1 MAYNLAGEIAGPLI
15 NKSAIQ
21 ANFKTA
27 DARQIEALYEYDK
40 TIINSYLEV
49 SNLMSKIKNL
59 DQYYT
64 LKSQETKAL
73 EQSIDIATLLFKN
86 SRADYLE
93 VLLNNRDLLDAKMEL
108 LEAKK
113 NQLGTVVNIY
123 KSLGGG
129 WK

>member
-1 MAYNLAGEIAGPLI
+1 MPESVAYNLAGEIAGPLI

-59 DQYYT
+59 DQYYS

-73 EQSIDIATLLFKN
+73 EQSIDIANLLFKN

-93 VLLNNRDLLDAKMEL
+93 VLML
-108 LEAKK
+108 
-113 NQLGTVVNIY
+113 
-123 KSLGGG
+123 SLIHI
-129 WK
+129 